1 MRQAW
6 KFINGYI
13 DRRVGG
19 VKMSKVLKITACCF
33 GVKPLKNSS
42 LLMSCP
48 FYLPSTDTNGDYEY
62 CRLFDKFIDDI
73 YKIPDFCEL
82 EDQE

>member
-13 DRRVGG
+13 DRRGGG

-48 FYLPSTDTNGDYEY
+48 
-62 CRLFDKFIDDI
+62 KFIDDI